1 MGSAAHD
8 ATLAGPSAR
17 RDHIHLVAI
26 LYIGT
31 TVLLLLGAMGSQ
43 NNLLFMTVAL
53 ALASVIVSGVIAGSS
68 MMGLRFARRVPMQAE
83 ANVPFRLGYT
93 THNDN
98 RVISAFA
105 IRIADRAIGPGGRVE
120 AISAGVEHVGP
131 GQTERTEAWVV
142 LPGRGRWALGPVRLF
157 TKFPFG
163 VSKKSV
169 RFDTFASLVVL
180 PEPVE
185 LMPGALQELEAV
197 GLDDG
202 SDLRRIGRGDQVFAL
217 REYRPGDAVA
227 TIAWRASARWNKLV
241 TREHAAPQSRRICI
255 VVEASH
261 EALRRR
267 EPQAENAVRLASA
280 VGRRL
285 ADLGYAVGLRVP
297 SCGISIQ
304 TTQDQG
310 PSPQWLTALATAGD
324 ADRPTEHMPRE
335 SIDGGVVRIGSAD
348 RQTGALVLDPVE
360 FHRLTR
366 TDSEGGS

>member
-1 MGSAAHD
+1 MGSAVHD

-26 LYIGT
+26 VYIGT

-68 MMGLRFARRVPMQAE
+68 MMGLRLARRVPMHAE

-105 IRIADRAIGPGGRVE
+105 IRIADRAIGPWGQVE

-131 GQTERTEAWVV
+131 GQTEPTEAWVV
-142 LPGRGRWALGPVRLF
+142 LPGRGRWALGPVRLL

-180 PEPVE
+180 PEPV
-185 LMPGALQELEAV
+185 
-197 GLDDG
+197 
-202 SDLRRIGRGDQVFAL
+202 
-217 REYRPGDAVA
+217 
-227 TIAWRASARWNKLV
+227 
-241 TREHAAPQSRRICI
+241 
-255 VVEASH
+255 
-261 EALRRR
+261 
-267 EPQAENAVRLASA
+267 
-280 VGRRL
+280 
-285 ADLGYAVGLRVP
+285 
-297 SCGISIQ
+297 
-304 TTQDQG
+304 
-310 PSPQWLTALATAGD
+310 
-324 ADRPTEHMPRE
+324 
-335 SIDGGVVRIGSAD
+335 
-348 RQTGALVLDPVE
+348 
-360 FHRLTR
+360 
-366 TDSEGGS
+366 